1 LLRFA
6 GLGEESI
13 WLDEATSLIIARM
26 DLPSVIAWAAA
37 DVHPPLYYMVLHFWL
52 RLGETEYAIR
62 ALSAV
67 FGVLTIV
74 TVYSLA
80 RDLLGRR
87 AAILSAVLL
96 ALAPLHIWYCQEAR
110 MYVMVT
116 LLSLLASRL
125 LLLGL
130 RSDATTASRSDSRP
144 IRHWLAYVLVSALA
158 LYTHYFA
165 LFAWFSSNL
174 FALCWLWRRRPSQWR
189 RWLMAQAATLMTFLP
204 WVPILLRQVTTGGGG
219 WVERSLGRPSP
230 YSLLDTW
237 LSFNVG
243 LDSQLYPLIVRR
255 LAYGLFAICAAAALR
270 TLWRVDRPVDRSGSR
285 HEGLLFCVLYSGS
298 SVLAVWLL
306 SQVKPMYSTR
316 YLLIFLPGY
325 CMLVAAG
332 LAQLPWRGA
341 QQVVTLVLVLTLL
354 VGSWQAWRVEQNADW
369 RGVASYVGSQ
379 SLPGDVVLF
388 SPRWNVKPFEYY
400 SRGSVDTNMD
410 LPIPVTLEAAN
421 GVVNDIAW
429 RYRRVW
435 LVWQEGHYS
444 DVNGLAKH
452 VLDSQYDAIEQ
463 SSFAGVDQLI
473 LYALNGHGEG

>member
-1 LLRFA
+1 
-6 GLGEESI
+6 
-13 WLDEATSLIIARM
+13 
-26 DLPSVIAWAAA
+26 
-37 DVHPPLYYMVLHFWL
+37 
-52 RLGETEYAIR
+52 
-62 ALSAV
+62 
-67 FGVLTIV
+67 
-74 TVYSLA
+74 
-80 RDLLGRR
+80 
-87 AAILSAVLL
+87 
-96 ALAPLHIWYCQEAR
+96 
-110 MYVMVT
+110 
-116 LLSLLASRL
+116 
-125 LLLGL
+125 
-130 RSDATTASRSDSRP
+130 
-144 IRHWLAYVLVSALA
+144 
-158 LYTHYFA
+158 
-165 LFAWFSSNL
+165 
-174 FALCWLWRRRPSQWR
+174 
-189 RWLMAQAATLMTFLP
+189 
-204 WVPILLRQVTTGGGG
+204 
-219 WVERSLGRPSP
+219 
-230 YSLLDTW
+230 
-237 LSFNVG
+237 
-243 LDSQLYPLIVRR
+243 
-255 LAYGLFAICAAAALR
+255 
-270 TLWRVDRPVDRSGSR
+270 
-285 HEGLLFCVLYSGS
+285 
-298 SVLAVWLL
+298 VLAVWLL